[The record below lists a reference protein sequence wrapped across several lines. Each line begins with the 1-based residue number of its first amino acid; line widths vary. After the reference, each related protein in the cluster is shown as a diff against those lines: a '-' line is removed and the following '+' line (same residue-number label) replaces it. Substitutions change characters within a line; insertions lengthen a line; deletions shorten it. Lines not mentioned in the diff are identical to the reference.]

1 MIEETEKAGLSI
13 TTANFESWLKDDN
26 AGVVLAYGP
35 TEEDKQLRLMAA
47 KYRLLAFSQEETY
60 KAYLQS
66 LTSLDFDVTPLQD
79 WLKKEGVP
87 QV

>member
-1 MIEETEKAGLSI
+1 
-13 TTANFESWLKDDN
+13 
-26 AGVVLAYGP
+26 
-35 TEEDKQLRLMAA
+35 MAA
-47 KYRLLAFSQEETY
+47 KYRLLAFSEEETY

-66 LTSLDFDVTPLQD
+66 LTNVDFDVAPLQD

>member
-1 MIEETEKAGLSI
+1 
-13 TTANFESWLKDDN
+13 
-26 AGVVLAYGP
+26 
-35 TEEDKQLRLMAA
+35 MAA
-47 KYRLLAFSQEETY
+47 KYRLLAFTEEETY

-66 LTSLDFDVTPLQD
+66 LTSLDFDVTPLQE